1 VIICPQVVTSSSR
14 KSSRYAAEN
23 SSAAPNSMKKKFWLT
38 HILHNSR
45 GQKPSSDSFPQKGRR
60 AQDSSS
66 PFLVPSGVCQAAA
79 TGIGVNLM
87 SNLVSVCCL
96 SIRSSL
102 PPSSHSKRGDRSLL
116 KVPRPKGDLGGSR
129 LGYKREIQKFLGD
142 CWHDE
147 GQQVLRMRKSW
158 LSNGKIYHSNQSCE
172 ITSNSL

>member
-1 VIICPQVVTSSSR
+1 MIICPQVVTSSSR

-23 SSAAPNSMKKKFWLT
+23 NSTAPNSVKKKFWLI
-38 HILHNSR
+38 HILHNYR
-45 GQKPSSDSFPQKGRR
+45 EDQKPSPDSFPHKARR

-79 TGIGVNLM
+79 AGIGVNLM
-87 SNLVSVCCL
+87 SNLVSVCSL
-96 SIRSSL
+96 SIRPSL
-102 PPSSHSKRGDRSLL
+102 PPSPHSKREDRSLL
-116 KVPRPKGDLGGSR
+116 KVSFLKGDLGGSR

-147 GQQVLRMRKSW
+147 GQQVLRKSW
-158 LSNGKIYHSNQSCE
+158 LSNGKIYHRNQSCE

>member
-1 VIICPQVVTSSSR
+1 VIICLQVVTSSSR

-23 SSAAPNSMKKKFWLT
+23 SSTAPYSVKKKFWLT

-45 GQKPSSDSFPQKGRR
+45 EGQKPSPDSFPHKGRR
-60 AQDSSS
+60 AQDSCS
-66 PFLVPSGVCQAAA
+66 PFLVASGVCQAAA

-87 SNLVSVCCL
+87 SNLVSIGCL
-96 SIRSSL
+96 SIRPSI
-102 PPSSHSKRGDRSLL
+102 PPSPHSQRGDRSLV
-116 KVPRPKGDLGGSR
+116 KVPFLKGDLGGSR

-147 GQQVLRMRKSW
+147 GQQVLRKSW

>member
-1 VIICPQVVTSSSR
+1 MIICPQVVTSSSR

-23 SSAAPNSMKKKFWLT
+23 SSTAPNSVKKKFWLT

-45 GQKPSSDSFPQKGRR
+45 EDQKLSPDSFPHKGRR

-79 TGIGVNLM
+79 KGIGVNLM

-96 SIRSSL
+96 SIRPSS
-102 PPSSHSKRGDRSLL
+102 PPSPHSKRGDRSLL
-116 KVPRPKGDLGGSR
+116 KVSLLKGDLGGSR
-129 LGYKREIQKFLGD
+129 LGYKREIQRFLGY

-147 GQQVLRMRKSW
+147 GQQVLPKSW